1 MNLEQIQEMW
11 EKDSKI
17 DPDNLHDESLKIP
30 QLHSKYYTLYNTIT
44 LLRERARE
52 QYAKVRLERYNYY
65 TGKATAEVYAE
76 EPFPY
81 KVREKDAIQRHLE
94 ADDKMNKI
102 DMKIKYY
109 DVMLKFLEEIIRA
122 VSNRT
127 YQIKNAIEWNKF
139 QAGYESRLV
148 RYYRR
153 IMKSFKQLQEIL
165 GGVPNDGYFG
175 HPRLKIENPFSPPK
189 EKTKKTNG
197 GKGLTNKLGN
207 RATEIEDMIKNM
219 R

>member
-1 MNLEQIQEMW
+1 MNLEQIQDMW

-17 DPDNLHDESLKIP
+17 DPDNLHDESLKVP

-52 QYAKVRLERYNYY
+52 QYSKVRLERYNYY

-94 ADDKMNKI
+94 ADDKMNKV

-109 DVMLKFLEEIIRA
+109 DIMLKFLEEIIRNI
-122 VSNRT
+122 SGRT

-139 QAGYESRLV
+139 QAGY
-148 RYYRR
+148 
-153 IMKSFKQLQEIL
+153 
-165 GGVPNDGYFG
+165 N
-175 HPRLKIENPFSPPK
+175 
-189 EKTKKTNG
+189 
-197 GKGLTNKLGN
+197 
-207 RATEIEDMIKNM
+207 
-219 R
+219 

>member
-52 QYAKVRLERYNYY
+52 QYNKVRLERYNYY

-94 ADDKMNKI
+94 ADDKMNKV

-109 DVMLKFLEEIIRA
+109 DIMLKFLEVIIRNI
-122 VSNRT
+122 SGRT

-139 QAGYESRLV
+139 QAGY
-148 RYYRR
+148 
-153 IMKSFKQLQEIL
+153 
-165 GGVPNDGYFG
+165 N
-175 HPRLKIENPFSPPK
+175 
-189 EKTKKTNG
+189 
-197 GKGLTNKLGN
+197 
-207 RATEIEDMIKNM
+207 
-219 R
+219 

>member
-30 QLHSKYYTLYNTIT
+30 QLHSKYYTVYNTIT
-44 LLRERARE
+44 LLREKARE
-52 QYAKVRLERYNYY
+52 QYNKVRLERYNYY

-94 ADDKMNKI
+94 ADDKMNKV

-109 DVMLKFLEEIIRA
+109 DIMLKFLEEVIRA

-139 QAGYESRLV
+139 QAGY
-148 RYYRR
+148 
-153 IMKSFKQLQEIL
+153 
-165 GGVPNDGYFG
+165 N
-175 HPRLKIENPFSPPK
+175 
-189 EKTKKTNG
+189 
-197 GKGLTNKLGN
+197 
-207 RATEIEDMIKNM
+207 
-219 R
+219 

>member
-1 MNLEQIQEMW
+1 MNLEKIQEMW
-11 EKDSKI
+11 EKDSRI

-44 LLRERARE
+44 LLREKARE
-52 QYAKVRLERYNYY
+52 SYAKVRLERYNYY

-81 KVREKDAIQRHLE
+81 KVREKDAIQRHLD

-139 QAGYESRLV
+139 QAG
-148 RYYRR
+148 
-153 IMKSFKQLQEIL
+153 
-165 GGVPNDGYFG
+165 FG
-175 HPRLKIENPFSPPK
+175 
-189 EKTKKTNG
+189 
-197 GKGLTNKLGN
+197 
-207 RATEIEDMIKNM
+207 
-219 R
+219 

>member
-1 MNLEQIQEMW
+1 MNLEQIQDMW

-44 LLRERARE
+44 LLRERAKE
-52 QYAKVRLERYNYY
+52 QYSKVRLERYNYY
-65 TGKATAEVYAE
+65 TGKAPAEVYVE

-94 ADDKMNKI
+94 ADDKMNKV

-109 DVMLKFLEEIIRA
+109 DIMLKFLEEIIRNI
-122 VSNRT
+122 SGRT

-139 QAGYESRLV
+139 QAGY
-148 RYYRR
+148 
-153 IMKSFKQLQEIL
+153 
-165 GGVPNDGYFG
+165 N
-175 HPRLKIENPFSPPK
+175 
-189 EKTKKTNG
+189 
-197 GKGLTNKLGN
+197 
-207 RATEIEDMIKNM
+207 
-219 R
+219 

>member
-44 LLRERARE
+44 LLREKARDS
-52 QYAKVRLERYNYY
+52 YAKVKLERYNYY

-76 EPFPY
+76 GPFPY

-109 DVMLKFLEEIIRA
+109 DVMLKFLEEIIRNI
-122 VSNRT
+122 SGRT

-139 QAGYESRLV
+139 QAG
-148 RYYRR
+148 
-153 IMKSFKQLQEIL
+153 
-165 GGVPNDGYFG
+165 FG
-175 HPRLKIENPFSPPK
+175 
-189 EKTKKTNG
+189 
-197 GKGLTNKLGN
+197 
-207 RATEIEDMIKNM
+207 
-219 R
+219 

>member
-11 EKDSKI
+11 ERDSKI

-44 LLRERARE
+44 LLREKARE
-52 QYAKVRLERYNYY
+52 QYSKVRLERYNYY

-109 DVMLKFLEEIIRA
+109 DVMLKFLEEIIRNI
-122 VSNRT
+122 SGRT

-139 QAGYESRLV
+139 QAG
-148 RYYRR
+148 
-153 IMKSFKQLQEIL
+153 
-165 GGVPNDGYFG
+165 FG
-175 HPRLKIENPFSPPK
+175 
-189 EKTKKTNG
+189 
-197 GKGLTNKLGN
+197 
-207 RATEIEDMIKNM
+207 
-219 R
+219 

>member
-1 MNLEQIQEMW
+1 MNLEKIQEMW
-11 EKDSKI
+11 EKDSQI

-44 LLRERARE
+44 LLREKARE
-52 QYAKVRLERYNYY
+52 SYAKVRLERYNYY

-81 KVREKDAIQRHLE
+81 KVREKDAIQRHLD
-94 ADDKMNKI
+94 ADDKLSKI

-109 DVMLKFLEEIIRA
+109 DVMLKFLEEIIRV

-139 QAGYESRLV
+139 QSG
-148 RYYRR
+148 
-153 IMKSFKQLQEIL
+153 
-165 GGVPNDGYFG
+165 FG
-175 HPRLKIENPFSPPK
+175 
-189 EKTKKTNG
+189 
-197 GKGLTNKLGN
+197 
-207 RATEIEDMIKNM
+207 
-219 R
+219 

>member
-30 QLHSKYYTLYNTIT
+30 QLHSKYYTLYNTIN
-44 LLRERARE
+44 LLSERARE
-52 QYAKVRLERYNYY
+52 QYSKVRLERYNYY
-65 TGKATAEVYAE
+65 TGKAPAEAYIE

-94 ADDKMNKI
+94 ADDRMNKV

-109 DVMLKFLEEIIRA
+109 DIMLKFLEEVIRA

-139 QAGYESRLV
+139 QAGY
-148 RYYRR
+148 
-153 IMKSFKQLQEIL
+153 
-165 GGVPNDGYFG
+165 N
-175 HPRLKIENPFSPPK
+175 
-189 EKTKKTNG
+189 
-197 GKGLTNKLGN
+197 
-207 RATEIEDMIKNM
+207 
-219 R
+219 

>member
-30 QLHSKYYTLYNTIT
+30 QLHSKYYTLYNTIN

-52 QYAKVRLERYNYY
+52 QYSKVRLERYNYY
-65 TGKATAEVYAE
+65 TGKAPAEAYIE

-94 ADDKMNKI
+94 ADDRMNKV

-109 DVMLKFLEEIIRA
+109 DIMLKFLEEIIRA

-139 QAGYESRLV
+139 QAGY
-148 RYYRR
+148 
-153 IMKSFKQLQEIL
+153 
-165 GGVPNDGYFG
+165 N
-175 HPRLKIENPFSPPK
+175 
-189 EKTKKTNG
+189 
-197 GKGLTNKLGN
+197 
-207 RATEIEDMIKNM
+207 
-219 R
+219 

>member
-44 LLRERARE
+44 LLRERAKE
-52 QYAKVRLERYNYY
+52 QYNKVRLERYNYY

-94 ADDKMNKI
+94 ADDKMNKV

-109 DVMLKFLEEIIRA
+109 DIMLKFLEEIIRNI
-122 VSNRT
+122 SGRT

-139 QAGYESRLV
+139 QAGY
-148 RYYRR
+148 
-153 IMKSFKQLQEIL
+153 
-165 GGVPNDGYFG
+165 N
-175 HPRLKIENPFSPPK
+175 
-189 EKTKKTNG
+189 
-197 GKGLTNKLGN
+197 
-207 RATEIEDMIKNM
+207 
-219 R
+219 